1 MLDGLIE
8 TSYLSVLIIY
18 KPLIILKTILKN
30 LFGYISTITLN
41 IKKTN
46 KYNVILYL
54 FYLDKFLSL
63 HYFSIVL

>member
-1 MLDGLIE
+1 M
-8 TSYLSVLIIY
+8 Y
-18 KPLIILKTILKN
+18 KPLIILKTILKK
-30 LFGYISTITLN
+30 LFDYISTTTLN